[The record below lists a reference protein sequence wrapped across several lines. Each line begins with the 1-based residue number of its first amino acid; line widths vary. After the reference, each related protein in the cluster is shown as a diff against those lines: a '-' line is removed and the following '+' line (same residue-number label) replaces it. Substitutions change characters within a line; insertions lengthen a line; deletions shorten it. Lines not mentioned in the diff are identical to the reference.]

1 MGFPDS
7 SVAKDS
13 TCTAGDLCS
22 IPGSGIS
29 AGEGIGYL
37 LQYSWASLV
46 AQLVQNLPP
55 MRETWVWSLGW
66 KDPLEKEKVLQYS
79 GLENPMD
86 YKVHGHKESDMTE
99 RIWLHFT
106 SLQGQWY
113 WRRQKGNLSEGLTQH
128 IEFRDLSCTVL
139 EERKGQSE
147 DVVGRD
153 GSAGYPGGRWRHSCL
168 RERMGQL
175 RGWRGHLVK

>member
-13 TCTAGDLCS
+13 TCNAGDLCS

-37 LQYSWASLV
+37 
-46 AQLVQNLPP
+46 
-55 MRETWVWSLGW
+55 
-66 KDPLEKEKVLQYS
+66 LQYS

-168 RERMGQL
+168 KERMGQL